1 MPVRRPLALAAAAL
15 VAVTTAC
22 SSAPADESET
32 QGSAVVAHELDA
44 AHVNAVIAK
53 LDRVRNGALVGRYY
67 EDGAR
72 LEGCWRNPAGSKL
85 TELKKAFY
93 CSMPLEFRLCN
104 TLVLLTIDESRV
116 ADRYQGYLDC
126 QLKVDAVF
134 GRKGLFV
141 YEADVNE
148 LYETLYLK
156 GATLSGA
163 DTAGLVAAR
172 KPTFTDRSF
181 PVVLLAIGRTLAE
194 EAVDLAA
201 DGLASLAD
209 DVKARS
215 GDDPR

>member
-1 MPVRRPLALAAAAL
+1 MTARRSLAAFVVAL
-15 VAVTTAC
+15 LSVTAC
-22 SSAPADESET
+22 SSPPADESET
-32 QGSAVVAHELDA
+32 QGAAVVARELDV

-53 LDRVRNGALVGRYY
+53 LDHLRTSEPIGSYY

-72 LEGCWRNPAGSKL
+72 IEGCWRNPAGAKL

-104 TLVLLTIDESRV
+104 TIVLLSIDEARI

-126 QLKVDAVF
+126 QQKVDTVF
-134 GRKGLFV
+134 GKKGLFV
-141 YEADVNE
+141 YDSDVNAM
-148 LYETLYLK
+148 YETLYLK
-156 GATLSGA
+156 GATLPAA
-163 DTAGLVAAR
+163 DTASLVAAR

-181 PVVLLAIGRTLAE
+181 AVVLLAIGRTLAE
-194 EAVDLAA
+194 EAVDLSAL
-201 DGLASLAD
+201 GLSSLAD